1 MYHLYAMKRTTIALD
16 EDLLKDLK
24 KRAADES
31 VSVQA
36 LINGLLRGVLRAAPR
51 EPYHLV
57 LKGWKAAP
65 QPGVDLFDRDA
76 LFDLLDER

>member
-1 MYHLYAMKRTTIALD
+1 MKRTTIALD
-16 EDLLKDLK
+16 EDLLRDLK

-36 LINGLLRGVLRAAPR
+36 LINALLRGVLRAPPR
-51 EPYHLV
+51 EPYHLA
-57 LKGWKAAP
+57 LKGWKAVP

-76 LFDLLDER
+76 LFDLFDER